1 MLGGSWREVDSV
13 RQRQQFVAPPGVR
26 GPRSHGGDSWQRENQ
41 GTNSFQP
48 SDRYSYVLGGGF
60 YRQYNVSDQKKASCK
75 QKYCSSLE
83 FSLLLRSERFPRR
96 TQGTTSVTMKEAV
109 RPVGQPVR
117 RCRVGL
123 CLVWSALPE
132 RKVNNSRWRSPPR
145 APGLALAARR
155 FASIR
160 DAREFLELDL
170 RWSSAV
176 YLRCTVLLT
185 FVPTGYHTRRSIPH

>member
-1 MLGGSWREVDSV
+1 LGG
-13 RQRQQFVAPPGVR
+13 PGR
-26 GPRSHGGDSWQRENQ
+26 
-41 GTNSFQP
+41 
-48 SDRYSYVLGGGF
+48 GGGEGPPPRRPLVWGPPPPPSSGLCCRCCPCCLYDTAPWYF
-60 YRQYNVSDQKKASCK
+60 TLFTLYLERWEGAHNLRK

-83 FSLLLRSERFPRR
+83 LSLLLRSERFPRR

-145 APGLALAARR
+145 APGLALAAAPGRRR

-160 DAREFLELDL
+160 DAREFLEF
-170 RWSSAV
+170 WTCV
-176 YLRCTVLLT
+176 VTVGVPRCTYGVL
-185 FVPTGYHTRRSIPH
+185 FY